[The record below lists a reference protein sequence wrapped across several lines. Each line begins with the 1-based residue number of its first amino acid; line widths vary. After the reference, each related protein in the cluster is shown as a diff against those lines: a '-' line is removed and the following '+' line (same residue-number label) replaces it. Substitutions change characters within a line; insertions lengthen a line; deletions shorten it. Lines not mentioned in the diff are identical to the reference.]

1 MYDIFISYRRA
12 GGAQYARI
20 LQLMLAQRGYKVF
33 LDYDELKEGF
43 FGKRIKEAITQA
55 PVFILVLSK
64 DSMERC
70 ANEDDWM
77 REEILCA
84 LDQGKT
90 FIPVNPD
97 KSFTGIKAD
106 IPDEIRTVAEEIQ
119 YSEIDF
125 GQALGPTIELMIKNR
140 LEPLLGKRSAGGK
153 VDQDYDAAA
162 ESLRRIDAHNKF
174 MKRLGIAGVTALVLI
189 AIGACVLFW
198 QRQSKE
204 MERKAEQERLEALK
218 GELEQ
223 KHKDFGL
230 VFSPALTEGQ
240 MRAVDD
246 ILSKMSPVTP
256 GSLWMSQFEFT
267 NGQWQGV
274 LGGETDEGMMLL
286 PKTYVSYG
294 EVNMLLLDSL
304 RNMTNIEF
312 DMPSAEEWQ
321 YAAQGGEEP
330 EGTAYAGSDDP
341 KAVAW
346 FKDNSGGQPHPSDGQ
361 QGKEPNILDLYD
373 MSGNVAE
380 LCNTPVI
387 GGGDDI
393 AWTVCGGHFD
403 SKAEEVT
410 VTSKAPF
417 ATDAKDKRVGFRLV
431 IRKP

>member
-43 FGKRIKEAITQA
+43 FGKRIKEAIAKA
-55 PVFILVLSK
+55 PVFMLVLSK
-64 DSMERC
+64 DSLERC
-70 ANEDDWM
+70 ANEDDWV

-84 LDQGKT
+84 VAQNKT

-106 IPDEIRTVAEEIQ
+106 IPEDIRMVAEEIQ

-125 GQALGPTIELMIKNR
+125 GQALGPTIDLMIKNR
-140 LEPLLGKRSAGGK
+140 LEPILGKRSASGQ

-162 ESLRRIDAHNKF
+162 ESLRKLDAHNKF
-174 MKRLGIAGVTALVLI
+174 MKRLGIAGLAILVLI
-189 AIGACVLFW
+189 VLGACALFW
-198 QRQSKE
+198 QRQTRE
-204 MERKAEQERLEALK
+204 MERKAEQERLETLK

-223 KHKDFGL
+223 KHSDFGL
-230 VFSPALTEGQ
+230 MLSPQLTEGQ
-240 MRAVDD
+240 MKTIDD

-256 GSLWMSQFEFT
+256 SSMWMSQFEFT
-267 NGQWQGV
+267 NGQWQGI
-274 LGGETDEGMMLL
+274 LGGEMDEATGLL
-286 PKTYVSYG
+286 PKTDVSYG
-294 EVNMLLLDSL
+294 EINMLLLDSL

-312 DMPSAEEWQ
+312 DLPSAEEWQ
-321 YAAQGGEEP
+321 YAAKGGEEQ
-330 EGTAYAGSDDP
+330 EGTLYAGSDDA

-346 FKDNSGGQPHPSDGQ
+346 FKDNSGGKPHPCDGQ
-361 QGKEPNILDLYD
+361 QDKEPNILDLYD

-380 LCNTPVI
+380 LCNTPVVE
-387 GGGDDI
+387 GADGV
-393 AWTVCGGHFD
+393 AWTVCGGHYD

-410 VTSKAPF
+410 VTSKASF
-417 ATDAKDKRVGFRLV
+417 ATDAKDKKVGFRLI

>member
-1 MYDIFISYRRA
+1 
-12 GGAQYARI
+12 
-20 LQLMLAQRGYKVF
+20 MLAQRGYKVF

-43 FGKRIKEAITQA
+43 FGKRIKEAIAQA
-55 PVFILVLSK
+55 PVFMLVLSK

-70 ANEDDWM
+70 ANEDDWV

-84 LDQGKT
+84 LGQGKT

-106 IPDEIRTVAEEIQ
+106 IPKDIRMVAEEIQ

-125 GQALGPTIELMIKNR
+125 GQALGPTIDLMIKNR
-140 LEPLLGKRSAGGK
+140 LEPLLGKRSAAGQ

-162 ESLRRIDAHNKF
+162 ETLRRIDAHNKF
-174 MKRLGIAGVTALVLI
+174 MKRLGIAGVAALILIVL
-189 AIGACVLFW
+189 GACLLFW
-198 QRQSKE
+198 QRQSSE
-204 MERKAEQERLEALK
+204 MERKAEQERLESLK
-218 GELEQ
+218 NELEQ

-230 VFSPALTEGQ
+230 LLSPQLSEGQ
-240 MRAVDD
+240 MNAIDD
-246 ILSKMSPVTP
+246 ILTKMTAVTP

-274 LGGETDEGMMLL
+274 LGGETDEGTRLL
-286 PKTYVSYG
+286 PKTGVSYG
-294 EVNMLLLDSL
+294 EVNMQLLDSL

-312 DMPSAEEWQ
+312 DLPSAEEWQ

-330 EGTAYAGSDDP
+330 EGTRYAGSDDAE
-341 KAVAW
+341 AVAW

-361 QGKEPNILDLYD
+361 QDKGPNILDLYD

-380 LCNTPVI
+380 LCNTPMV
-387 GGGDDI
+387 GGADGM
-393 AWTVCGGHFD
+393 AWTVCGGHYD

-410 VTSKAPF
+410 VTSRAPF
-417 ATDAKDKRVGFRLV
+417 ATDAKDKKVGFRLI
-431 IRKP
+431 IRKQ